1 MTTKLITNFITNFIT
16 TMLTKVVA
24 SYGRS
29 FVELYNRDN
38 KL

>member
-1 MTTKLITNFITNFIT
+1 MTTQLISNFIT
-16 TMLTKVVA
+16 TILTKVVA

>member
-1 MTTKLITNFITNFIT
+1 MTTQLITNI
-16 TMLTKVVA
+16 MTKIVA
-24 SYGRS
+24 AYGRS